1 MSAPAGLAASILIH
15 MKIGIFDSGL
25 GGLIITHSLIQA
37 LPQYDYLYFGDT
49 ARVPYGNRS
58 QQTVYEFTKQGIEY
72 LFEQDCELIIVA
84 CNTASA
90 DALRRLQQ
98 SYLPEH
104 YPNRRILG
112 VLIPA
117 AEAAVAA
124 TTNQRVGVL
133 ATTSTIMSKAFERE
147 IHKLDPDIDIMG
159 QPAPLLVPLIENGGE
174 QWAPPIIKSYLEPL
188 AGCDTIILGCT
199 HYPYF
204 KDIIRDQVGEGVT
217 VISQDELVP
226 AKLADYLKRHS
237 ELEQRLSQNRTRRYQ
252 VTDLTD
258 DAVRLADE
266 LVGDDP
272 ELTQITL

>member
-1 MSAPAGLAASILIH
+1 

>member
-1 MSAPAGLAASILIH
+1 

-90 DALRRLQQ
+90 EALRQLQQ

-104 YPNRRILG
+104 YPDRRILG

-124 TTNQRVGVL
+124 TTNRRIGVL

-147 IHKLDPDIDIMG
+147 IHKLDPEIDIMG

-188 AGCDTIILGCT
+188 TGCDTVVLGCT

-204 KDIIRDQVGEGVT
+204 KDIIRDQVGKGVT
-217 VISQDELVP
+217 VISQDEIVP
-226 AKLADYLKRHS
+226 AKLADYLKHHP
-237 ELEQRLSQNRTRRYQ
+237 ELESRLSQNRTRRYQ

-258 DAVRLADE
+258 GAVRLAGE
-266 LVGDDP
+266 LMGDDP